1 MATTSYETAGGLQ
14 IPPPGRRVQLA
25 AAYHPVRS
33 DEKPRIWQSAVE
45 TVDRANDPVDYEI
58 SFGPYRLLPA
68 RRLLLEGDRPVSLG
82 SRALDLLIALVERP
96 GEVVSKSELIAK
108 VWPHTFVVEGNLKLH
123 IAALRRALADGQA
136 GNRYISTV
144 PGRGYC
150 FVAPVT
156 RSVGSRS
163 VTAQHLATESLS
175 NLPVPLTRLIGR
187 DEIISRISSQLTHH
201 RLMTLVGPG
210 GIGKTRL
217 AVATADRLANSY
229 EHGVWF
235 VDLTA
240 TKDPGLLP
248 AAIISSIRL
257 DIPAEDPSAELLSF
271 LSDKRMLVVLDN
283 CEHLIEAAAAFA
295 LEVLR
300 AAPCVQILATSREP
314 LSVGGERLHHVQS
327 LEFPP
332 VLPGLGAAE
341 ALEYPAVQ
349 LFVDRAASVVGEFE
363 VRDIDVPIVV
373 DICRKLDGIPL
384 AIEFAAASIDALGL
398 QGVASRLDYPLRLP
412 TTRRRSAT
420 PRHHTLRSSLDW
432 SYRLLTEGEQRALR
446 RLSVFAGSFTMD
458 AAAAV
463 VADSNYTKSET
474 VDRVVAL
481 VAKSLVAADADGSSI
496 RLRLTAT
503 TRAYTLEKLA
513 ESGELGAIAQRQAG
527 IPQHSLRAAA

>member
-1 MATTSYETAGGLQ
+1 METTSYEPAGGLRT
-14 IPPPGRRVQLA
+14 PPLGSRA
-25 AAYHPVRS
+25 
-33 DEKPRIWQSAVE
+33 QSAVAFHPAGPDSKPGRLHGKIE
-45 TVDRANDPVDYEI
+45 AGNRANDPAEYEI
-58 SFGPYRLLPA
+58 SFGPFRLLPT
-68 RRLLLEGDRPVSLG
+68 RRLLLEGNEPARLG
-82 SRALDLLIALVERP
+82 GRALDLLIALIERP
-96 GEVVSKSELIAK
+96 GEVVSKSELIAR
-108 VWPHTFVVEGNLKLH
+108 VWPHVFVVEGNLKLH

-144 PGRGYC
+144 SGRGYC
-150 FVAPVT
+150 FVAPAT
-156 RSVGSRS
+156 RSVAPRS
-163 VTAQHLATESLS
+163 ETAQQLATEPLS

-187 DEIISRISSQLTHH
+187 DEVISRISSQLTHH
-201 RLMTLVGPG
+201 RLITLVGPG
-210 GIGKTRL
+210 GIGKTSVAVAAAERL
-217 AVATADRLANSY
+217 ADSY

-240 TKDPGLLP
+240 VKDPGLLP
-248 AAIISSIRL
+248 AAISSAIRL
-257 DIPAEDPSAELLSF
+257 DIPAEDPSAELHSF

-295 LEVLR
+295 LQVLR

-314 LSVGGERLHHVQS
+314 LSVEGERLHHVQS

-332 VLPGLGAAE
+332 VLPGLSAAE

-349 LFVDRAASVVGEFE
+349 LFVDRAASIVGEFE

-373 DICRKLDGIPL
+373 DICRKLDAIPL
-384 AIEFAAASIDALGL
+384 AIELAAASIDALGL
-398 QGVASRLDYPLRLP
+398 RGVASRLDYPLRLP

-432 SYRLLTEGEQRALR
+432 SYRLLTEEEQRALR

-474 VDRVVAL
+474 ADRVVAL
-481 VAKSLVAADADGSSI
+481 VAKSLVAADADGSST
-496 RLRLTAT
+496 RLRLLAT

-513 ESGELGAIAQRQAG
+513 ESGELGVIARRQAEA
-527 IPQHSLRAAA
+527 PQHSLRAAA

>member
-1 MATTSYETAGGLQ
+1 MATTSCETAGGLQ
-14 IPPPGRRVQLA
+14 IPPPGSRVQLA

-33 DEKPRIWQSAVE
+33 DDKPRRWQSAVE
-45 TVDRANDPVDYEI
+45 TVDRVNDPVDYEI

-68 RRLLLEGDRPVSLG
+68 RRLLLEGDRPISLG

-163 VTAQHLATESLS
+163 ATAQHLATESLS

-210 GIGKTRL
+210 GIGKTSL

-257 DIPAEDPSAELLSF
+257 HIPAEDPSAELLSF

-314 LSVGGERLHHVQS
+314 LSVEGERLHHVQS
-327 LEFPP
+327 LEFPARIARSRCCRGTR
-332 VLPGLGAAE
+332 VPG
-341 ALEYPAVQ
+341 
-349 LFVDRAASVVGEFE
+349 RSVV
-363 VRDIDVPIVV
+363 RRPRRKR
-373 DICRKLDGIPL
+373 CR
-384 AIEFAAASIDALGL
+384 
-398 QGVASRLDYPLRLP
+398 R
-412 TTRRRSAT
+412 
-420 PRHHTLRSSLDW
+420 
-432 SYRLLTEGEQRALR
+432 
-446 RLSVFAGSFTMD
+446 
-458 AAAAV
+458 
-463 VADSNYTKSET
+463 
-474 VDRVVAL
+474 
-481 VAKSLVAADADGSSI
+481 I
-496 RLRLTAT
+496 R
-503 TRAYTLEKLA
+503 
-513 ESGELGAIAQRQAG
+513 GA
-527 IPQHSLRAAA
+527 

>member
-1 MATTSYETAGGLQ
+1 MATTSCETAGGLQ
-14 IPPPGRRVQLA
+14 ISPPGSRVQLA

-33 DEKPRIWQSAVE
+33 NNKPMRWQSTVE

-82 SRALDLLIALVERP
+82 CRALDLLIALIERP
-96 GEVVSKSELIAK
+96 GEVVGKSELIAR
-108 VWPHTFVVEGNLKLH
+108 VWPHAFVVEGNLKLH

-144 PGRGYC
+144 SGRGYC
-150 FVAPVT
+150 FVAPIT
-156 RSVGSRS
+156 RSVCPLSA
-163 VTAQHLATESLS
+163 TARQLATEPLS
-175 NLPVPLTRLIGR
+175 NLPVPLTRVIGR

-201 RLMTLVGPG
+201 RLITLVGTG
-210 GIGKTRL
+210 GIGKTSV
-217 AVATADRLANSY
+217 AVTAAERLANNY

-240 TKDPGLLP
+240 IKDPGLLP
-248 AAIISSIRL
+248 AAISSSVGL
-257 DIPAEDPSAELLSF
+257 DVPAEDAPAELLSF
-271 LSDKRMLVVLDN
+271 LSDKRMLLVLDN

-295 LEVLR
+295 LQVLR
-300 AAPCVQILATSREP
+300 AAPWVQILATSREP
-314 LSVGGERLHHVQS
+314 LSVEGERLHHVQS

-332 VLPGLGAAE
+332 VLPGPDAAE
-341 ALEYPAVQ
+341 ALEYPAIQ
-349 LFVDRAASVVGEFE
+349 LFVERAASVLGDFE

-384 AIEFAAASIDALGL
+384 AIELAAASIDALGL

-412 TTRRRSAT
+412 TTRRRSAA

-432 SYRLLTEGEQRALR
+432 SYRLLTEEEQRALR

-463 VADSNYTKSET
+463 AADPNDTKSDT
-474 VDRVVAL
+474 VDRLVAL
-481 VAKSLVAADADGSSI
+481 VAKSLVAADADGFGA
-496 RLRLTAT
+496 RLRLLAT

-513 ESGELGAIAQRQAG
+513 ESGEFDAIARRRAEV
-527 IPQHSLRAAA
+527 PQHSLRAAA